1 MTLALTMSFVHFPIY
16 FLMSYLASHVEPR
29 SLWHTFD
36 GIDVGYLF
44 STGCSFIDTTF
55 LSLVIATKL
64 NPIRVTKSDYSLVT
78 LEYTPDL
85 PTPITLTQLFDILLV
100 ISTAVQIHFILYLVI
115 EFSIHQ
121 GTQTYYDII
130 YADGTHHSIARLI
143 RDYNHVFFVLIGLY
157 CIAFFIYSRK
167 KM

>member
-1 MTLALTMSFVHFPIY
+1 MSFVHFPIY

-29 SLWHTFD
+29 SWWHTR
-36 GIDVGYLF
+36 IDVGYLF

-64 NPIRVTKSDYSLVT
+64 NPIRVTKSDYSPVGGDQH
-78 LEYTPDL
+78 TPDL

-121 GTQTYYDII
+121 VTQKYYDII
-130 YADGTHHSIARLI
+130 FADGTHHSIARLI
-143 RDYNHVFFVLIGLY
+143 RDYNPFFFVLIGLY
-157 CIAFFIYSRK
+157 VCIAFFIYSRK